1 MYLLFSINKRIIII
15 HILNPKYIW
24 TMEVKCGHFHL
35 INLQRL
41 KIDLKSHMFRFSSSL
56 LEITFFYTRFFLHT
70 KNKNYIIYFCG
81 SFLYSQS
88 SERERERD
96 EIRFVCRFISTNWN
110 KEKIIL
116 DAFLNILYE
125 KAAGC

>member
-1 MYLLFSINKRIIII
+1 
-15 HILNPKYIW
+15 
-24 TMEVKCGHFHL
+24 MEVKCGHFHL

-88 SERERERD
+88 SERERERGRERERERERERD
-96 EIRFVCRFISTNWN
+96 EIRFVCRFISTN
-110 KEKIIL
+110 
-116 DAFLNILYE
+116 
-125 KAAGC
+125 